1 MGVIIQL
8 LLSIYTFLT
17 YFPQVLFNLAVQYT
31 NNEMYTEAI
40 ATYQAITRNRMFS
53 NSARLKVNM
62 GNIYVK
68 MGQLSQAIKMYRMA
82 FDQAPIAHKDLR

>member
-1 MGVIIQL
+1 MIIFQVI
-8 LLSIYTFLT
+8 
-17 YFPQVLFNLAVQYT
+17 FNLATQYT
-31 NNEMYTEAI
+31 NNNMFTEAI

-82 FDQAPIAHKDLR
+82 FDQAPAAHKDLR